1 MKVTHSDSKV
11 VNRDYLMTRST
22 KKTLDE
28 AMMLWEK
35 EKNEKTPVDIFS
47 LQNDLDEIHRLNQ
60 ALEVFKLPP
69 APPTAPPK
77 PQPKVDTIVVDLEN
91 YNPLNLAKTPGQW
104 LSTASPRAS
113 KLKAIDKMEDQAKQ
127 EVENPPTKVMTNS

>member
-1 MKVTHSDSKV
+1 
-11 VNRDYLMTRST
+11 
-22 KKTLDE
+22 
-28 AMMLWEK
+28 MLWEK

-77 PQPKVDTIVVDLEN
+77 PQPKVETIVVDLEN

-104 LSTASPRAS
+104 MSSPRAS
-113 KLKAIDKMEDQAKQ
+113 KLKALDKMENYAKQ
-127 EVENPPTKVMTNS
+127 EEENLPTKVKVYLDT